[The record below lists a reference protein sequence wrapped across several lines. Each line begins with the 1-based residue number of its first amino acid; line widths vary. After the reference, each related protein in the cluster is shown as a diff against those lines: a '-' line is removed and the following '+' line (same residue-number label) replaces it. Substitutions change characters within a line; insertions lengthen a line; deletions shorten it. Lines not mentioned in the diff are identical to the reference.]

1 MPTNNT
7 YNPNNN
13 ENTGNYK
20 SEIIIY
26 DKPVVGFIKNTIKMV
41 HGLIITVGAYR
52 TKLETDCIN
61 TYRTPLLGPE
71 LKTLKTFDDEENFES
86 FFFFPEDRNMSP
98 AFFKKMIDCVTRQ
111 DNYSFAKLFDELETF
126 NCHLDKGISE
136 EPVVCVIELFKY
148 GFSVKSPYFY
158 LFINWKG
165 SIESISIKALEDIFF
180 LQGYIGKPF
189 VFIAGKS
196 VKNGEVYEKVLNTR
210 LASYRRNGIYGIDQ
224 YNEKG
229 KYAGTTYNDGVN
241 TYLIDKQVVPM
252 SREEFLKFYPDAV
265 SQF

>member
-7 YNPNNN
+7 YSPNNN

-86 FFFFPEDRNMSP
+86 FFFFPE
-98 AFFKKMIDCVTRQ
+98 AT
-111 DNYSFAKLFDELETF
+111 
-126 NCHLDKGISE
+126 G
-136 EPVVCVIELFKY
+136 
-148 GFSVKSPYFY
+148 
-158 LFINWKG
+158 
-165 SIESISIKALEDIFF
+165 
-180 LQGYIGKPF
+180 
-189 VFIAGKS
+189 
-196 VKNGEVYEKVLNTR
+196 
-210 LASYRRNGIYGIDQ
+210 
-224 YNEKG
+224 
-229 KYAGTTYNDGVN
+229 
-241 TYLIDKQVVPM
+241 
-252 SREEFLKFYPDAV
+252 
-265 SQF
+265 